1 MRTLKYLPV
10 IAVATVLGA
19 CATPALYDL
28 NTSKVRALPQMG
40 SDFHKALHHDYV
52 VLAQTEID
60 EGHRD
65 ATTYYNQ
72 KSRQASAGMTVL
84 PTGMDERSIPTAYVA
99 ELTEA
104 RATLIRVLDAGGP
117 VRATAATSR
126 AQTQFDCWMEERE
139 ENDQPKDIAQ
149 CRDGFLSAIDDAS
162 KVVFAAA
169 QPMPAPKMAE
179 NTAPVPAKLLQ
190 VATYTI
196 YFDHNSSELNN
207 SAMDLKK
214 EIAARIKSTQA
225 TSVTVN
231 GYTDRSGERE
241 YNRLLAERRAATVA
255 AALEETGIKPMV
267 GSQSFGE
274 DRSAVQ
280 TADDVREWYNR
291 RVVVT
296 LMK

>member
-10 IAVATVLGA
+10 IAVAAVLGA
-19 CATPALYDL
+19 CASPTPHDL
-28 NTSKVRALPQMG
+28 NTSEVRALPQMG

-52 VLAQTEID
+52 ALAQIEID

-72 KSRQASAGMTVL
+72 KSRQAAAGMNVL
-84 PTGMDERSIPTAYVA
+84 PTRMSERSTSKPYVA

-104 RATLIRVLDAGGP
+104 RAALMRVLDAGGP
-117 VRATAATSR
+117 TRATAATSR

-139 ENDQPKDIAQ
+139 ENHQPKDIAL
-149 CRDGFLSAIDDAS
+149 CRNGFLSAIDEAS

-169 QPMPAPKMAE
+169 ESMPAPKVAE
-179 NTAPVPAKLLQ
+179 RPAPVPAKLLD

-196 YFDHNSSELNN
+196 YFDHNRSDLNSTAMALNN
-207 SAMDLKK
+207 

-231 GYTDRSGERE
+231 GYTDRSGDQE
-241 YNRLLAERRAATVA
+241 YNRLLAERRAASVA
-255 AALEETGIKPMV
+255 YALEETGIKPMV

-274 DRSAVQ
+274 NRSAVE
-280 TADDVREWYNR
+280 TADDVREWKNR

-296 LMK
+296 LKK